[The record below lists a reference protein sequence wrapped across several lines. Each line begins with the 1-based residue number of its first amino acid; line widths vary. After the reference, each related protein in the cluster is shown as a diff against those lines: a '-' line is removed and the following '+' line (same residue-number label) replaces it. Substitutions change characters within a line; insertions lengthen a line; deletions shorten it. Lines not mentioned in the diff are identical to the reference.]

1 MGDTIMDYA
10 LSALLDDATPSAP
23 SGSSQDILLTN
34 HFGDFVV
41 HADTIITFDYGIIG
55 FSEFKSFAL
64 VKLPHLET
72 ETPFRLLVS
81 MDEPHLSFIVFP
93 TTCQSPLIDQNDVS
107 ALCQHYKI
115 HPSNMLLLHIANIHE
130 DAAFGNKITLNL
142 KAPIV
147 IDAGTRRAEQHVFTD
162 KDYALHYRMDGQ
174 RKPV

>member
-1 MGDTIMDYA
+1 MDHA
-10 LSALLDDATPSAP
+10 LSALLDDTLPPVP

-41 HADTIITFDYGIIG
+41 HADTALTFDHGIIG
-55 FSEFKSFAL
+55 FSEFKNFAL

-81 MDEPHLSFIVFP
+81 LDEPHLSFIVFP
-93 TTCQSPLIDQNDVS
+93 TTSQFPLIDKEDVS
-107 ALCQHYKI
+107 ALCQHYKTK
-115 HPSNMLLLHIANIHE
+115 PSDLLLLHMASIQE

-147 IDAGTRRAEQHVFTD
+147 IDASTRRAEQHVFTD
-162 KDYALHYRMDGQ
+162 KNYSLHYRMDGQ
-174 RKPV
+174 RKGI

>member
-1 MGDTIMDYA
+1 MDHA
-10 LSALLDDATPSAP
+10 LTALLDETLPAAGGT
-23 SGSSQDILLTN
+23 SQDILLTN

-64 VKLPHLET
+64 VKLPHLDT

>member
-10 LSALLDDATPSAP
+10 LSTLLDETLPTT
-23 SGSSQDILLTN
+23 GETSQDILLTN

-64 VKLPHLET
+64 VKLPHLDT

-93 TTCQSPLIDQNDVS
+93 TTCQSPLIDQNDVA